1 MNFTDL
7 GLKDSLVNGLKAEG
21 ITKPSVIQQKA
32 FKAIEEGKNIILHS
46 QTGSG
51 KTLAYLLPIYNR
63 QQEEIP
69 KGMQVIVL
77 VPTHELCMQ
86 IVKQV
91 DRLSKNSGV
100 DLKAVAIT
108 GSANIMR
115 QIDRLK
121 IKPQIVVGTSGR
133 ILELIKKRK
142 ITAHTIQT
150 LVIDEADKM
159 LSRDN
164 IEGVLAVRKCVMRD
178 TQIVFASASING
190 DTVANAEVIA
200 PNTEVIKTEEGI
212 KMPDSIKHGYIVAEP
227 KKKIE
232 TLRSVISAL
241 KDEKTMVFINRTSD
255 NETAYEKLKYHKYNV
270 CCLNGSTPKLE
281 RKNAVDAF
289 KEGKIPV
296 MIATDVAGRG
306 LHIDGVKNIISLSIS
321 EEPADY
327 LHRAGRCGR
336 NGNEGLSIL
345 IVTDREI
352 KLIKRY
358 ESKLGIKINKMEAK
372 NGSVYFVGE
381 EKKEVKNN
389 TLDKNKDKNKKP
401 TFKRIKK

>member
-1 MNFTDL
+1 MNFSDL
-7 GLKDSLVNGLKAEG
+7 GLKDSLQAGLKVEG
-21 ITKPSVIQQKA
+21 IVQPSVIQEKA
-32 FKAIEEGKNIILHS
+32 FKAIEAGKNTILHS

-63 QQEEIP
+63 QAEEIP
-69 KGMQVIVL
+69 KGMQAIVL

-86 IVKQV
+86 IVKQI

-115 QIDRLK
+115 QIERLK
-121 IKPQIVVGTSGR
+121 AKPQIVVGTAGR

-150 LVIDEADKM
+150 LIIDEADKM

-178 TQIVFASASING
+178 TQIVLASASVDA
-190 DTVANAEVIA
+190 DTIANAEVIA
-200 PNTEVIKTEEGI
+200 PKLEIIKTEQRI
-212 KMPDSIKHGYIVAEP
+212 KMPESIKHGYVVTEP

-232 TLRSVISAL
+232 TLRSIISAL
-241 KDEKTMVFINRTSD
+241 KNEKTMVFINRTSD
-255 NETAYEKLKYHKYNV
+255 NETAYEKLKYHKYKV
-270 CCLNGSTPKLE
+270 CCINGSTPKLE
-281 RKNAVDAF
+281 RKNAVSDF
-289 KEGKIPV
+289 KNGKVPV
-296 MIATDVAGRG
+296 MLATDVAGRG

-336 NGNEGLSIL
+336 NGKEGLSVL
-345 IVTDREI
+345 VVTDKEV

-358 ESKLGIKINKMEAK
+358 ETKLGIKINKMEVK
-372 NGSVYFVGE
+372 NGNLYFKGE
-381 EKKEVKNN
+381 EKKN
-389 TLDKNKDKNKKP
+389 
-401 TFKRIKK
+401 